1 MKTMDEN
8 KKIIKALVIM
18 CSIFFTIVAYL
29 TYIQIFQ
36 GKKLM
41 QNVYNRRNNEIE
53 ENTLRGS
60 IFDRNGV
67 TLAYSEK
74 NGESY
79 ERIYPYGALYSHV
92 IGYNS
97 KIYGK
102 SLIEANYNG
111 DLLGLDNY
119 SQVFGMVD
127 RESRGNDIYLTLD
140 HRLQELGENLLEDK
154 KEPL

>member
-1 MKTMDEN
+1 M
-8 KKIIKALVIM
+8 
-18 CSIFFTIVAYL
+18 
-29 TYIQIFQ
+29 
-36 GKKLM
+36 
-41 QNVYNRRNNEIE
+41 
-53 ENTLRGS
+53 
-60 IFDRNGV
+60 
-67 TLAYSEK
+67 
-74 NGESY
+74 
-79 ERIYPYGALYSHV
+79 YSHV

-154 KEPL
+154 IGAIVAIDPKKGEVLALVSKPNFDTNSKWLEENWVSIVESDKAVLLPRATQGLYPQVQFLKLS